1 MSGLGP
7 RNGLVLGIPGYLV
20 GKLRLGW
27 GKLGLSGGKL
37 DWKGASRRGKE
48 RDGGAPIA
56 SIAFFLHLPFWV
68 TRVEAGRAYA
78 PLTDEE
84 TEARDGAVPENT
96 QRAGG

>member
-1 MSGLGP
+1 MG
-7 RNGLVLGIPGYLV
+7 
-20 GKLRLGW
+20 
-27 GKLGLSGGKL
+27 
-37 DWKGASRRGKE
+37 RRA
-48 RDGGAPIA
+48 GGAPIA